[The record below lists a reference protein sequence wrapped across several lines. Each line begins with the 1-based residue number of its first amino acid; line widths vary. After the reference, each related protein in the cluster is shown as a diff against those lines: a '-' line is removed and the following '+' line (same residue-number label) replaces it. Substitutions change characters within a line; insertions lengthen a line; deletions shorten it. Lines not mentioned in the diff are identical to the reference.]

1 MRFPGSTSIGMSLLG
16 LPMLVFSSTSVP
28 GQGSVT
34 LANAID
40 DIDAPIYDVD
50 GITPLAGTA
59 FLAQLYAA
67 APGSSLAP
75 IGSPTTFLTGA
86 NAGYV
91 QAIDEQVPGVPAFS
105 IALIQVVAWRA
116 SDGATFAA
124 ANHLGGQV
132 GESAILNIR
141 LGCSGTPA
149 CLPADLVGLQ
159 SFSLH
164 VVVPEPSPA
173 ALAVL
178 GLALLGPRARRRF
191 AESSRQPR
199 PAGHHGPVQPPR
211 ARLPG

>member
-1 MRFPGSTSIGMSLLG
+1 MRFLGSTSIGMSLLG
-16 LPMLVFSSTSVP
+16 LAILVFSSTSVP
-28 GQGSVT
+28 GQGWVT
-34 LANAID
+34 LANGLGD
-40 DIDAPIYDVD
+40 VDAPIYDVD

-67 APGSSLAP
+67 APGNSLAP
-75 IGSPTTFLTGA
+75 IGPATPFLTGS

-91 QAIDEQVPGVPAFS
+91 VGVGGVQVPGVPAFS

-124 ANHLGGQV
+124 ANHLGGHV
-132 GESAILNIR
+132 GESAILNVR
-141 LGCSGTPA
+141 LGCIWTPA

-191 AESSRQPR
+191 AESSP
-199 PAGHHGPVQPPR
+199 
-211 ARLPG
+211 